1 LLKQTFNTYVVTI
14 ILLMRKLNRTVS
26 IEFEQQIWIEKNIE
40 NFSRWV
46 RSKINEDRKNEKDA
60 E

>member
-1 LLKQTFNTYVVTI
+1 MLKQTFNTYVVTI

-40 NFSRWV
+40 NFSSWV

>member
-1 LLKQTFNTYVVTI
+1 
-14 ILLMRKLNRTVS
+14 MRKLNRTVS